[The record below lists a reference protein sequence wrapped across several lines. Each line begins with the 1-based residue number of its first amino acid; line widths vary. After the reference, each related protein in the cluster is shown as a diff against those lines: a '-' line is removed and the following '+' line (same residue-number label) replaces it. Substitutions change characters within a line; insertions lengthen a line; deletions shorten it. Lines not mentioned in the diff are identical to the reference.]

1 MRLLVVGSG
10 GREHALV
17 EALSRSPQAEEIF
30 AAPGNPGMASVAE
43 LVDIPVDDLISLRN
57 FARTVDIDLTIVGP
71 EAPLVGGIAE
81 AFWEAGLK
89 IFGPSR
95 GAARIEGSK
104 IFAKKIMQHA
114 GVPTARSEAFD
125 REAAALDYLRSLPPG
140 DGYPVVVKVD
150 GLAAGKGVMIADSYE
165 EAEDAVRD
173 VFDGAFGAAGERLI
187 LEEYL
192 RGKEASVL
200 ALTDGRNILPFVP
213 AQDYKR
219 LEDGGEGPN
228 TGGMGAYSPT
238 MWMDS
243 ATYMT
248 ILEEIINPTVHQ
260 LALIGAPYTGLLYA
274 GVMITDEGPKALE
287 FNCRFGSL
295 VRDHDAGVQEARVGR
310 ADEGELV
317 YGRVYDLLQDRH
329 VGRGVHPHRRGVRPH
344 TARVRSLAAVFEALV
359 VLGRHVRQYVA
370 SVGESENGGLLAPQV
385 LLEYQTLPRRPKR
398 PIEHVAHGILGLL
411 IGVCDHNALARRQA
425 VHLDDDGVAV
435 PRGKR
440 AEVGERRCF
449 PVEGLRAGGWDAGVL
464 HDLFGKDLRT
474 LDARRATRGTK
485 DLQTSLPE
493 SLSDPADERRLRTHN
508 GEVYVDR
515 SGEVTQ

>member
-17 EALSRSPQAEEIF
+17 EALSQSPRAEEIF

-89 IFGPSR
+89 VFGPSR
-95 GAARIEGSK
+95 AAARIEGSK

-125 REAAALDYLRSLPPG
+125 REAAALAYLRSLPPG

-150 GLAAGKGVMIADSYE
+150 GLAAGKGVTIANSYE

-173 VFDGAFGAAGERLI
+173 AFEGAFGVAGERLI
-187 LEEYL
+187 VEEYL
-192 RGKEASVL
+192 TGREASVF

-219 LEDGGEGPN
+219 LEDGGAGPN

-243 ATYMT
+243 LTYMT

-274 GVMITDEGPKALE
+274 GVMITDDGPKALE
-287 FNCRFGSL
+287 FNCRFGDPETQAL
-295 VRDHDAGVQEARVGR
+295 LPRMET
-310 ADEGELV
+310 
-317 YGRVYDLLQDRH
+317 DLLDLM
-329 VGRGVHPHRRGVRPH
+329 VACVEEDLGGREISWSPEK
-344 TARVRSLAAVFEALV
+344 AVCV
-359 VLGRHVRQYVA
+359 VLA
-370 SVGESENGGLLAPQV
+370 SEGYPESPTTGDQISGL
-385 LLEYQTLPRRPKR
+385 E
-398 PIEHVAHGILGLL
+398 
-411 IGVCDHNALARRQA
+411 
-425 VHLDDDGVAV
+425 
-435 PRGKR
+435 
-440 AEVGERRCF
+440 
-449 PVEGLRAGGWDAGVL
+449 
-464 HDLFGKDLRT
+464 DLFGLPGIRVYH
-474 LDARRATRGTK
+474 AATRVDEGGLYTAGGRVLNVVGTG
-485 DLQTSLPE
+485 E
-493 SLSDPADERRLRTHN
+493 SVIEARARAYAAVELIDFPGMQYRTDIAQ
-508 GEVYVDR
+508 EAL
-515 SGEVTQ
+515 ELEEL

>member
-17 EALSRSPQAEEIF
+17 EALSRSQQAEEIF

-125 REAAALDYLRSLPPG
+125 REAAALAYLRSLPPG

-192 RGKEASVL
+192 RGKEASVF

-287 FNCRFGSL
+287 FNCRFGDPETQAL
-295 VRDHDAGVQEARVGR
+295 LPRIET
-310 ADEGELV
+310 
-317 YGRVYDLLQDRH
+317 DLLELMVACVEEDLG
-329 VGRGVHPHRRGVRPH
+329 GREISWSPEK
-344 TARVRSLAAVFEALV
+344 AVCV
-359 VLGRHVRQYVA
+359 VLA
-370 SVGESENGGLLAPQV
+370 SEGYPESPTTGDEISGL
-385 LLEYQTLPRRPKR
+385 E
-398 PIEHVAHGILGLL
+398 
-411 IGVCDHNALARRQA
+411 
-425 VHLDDDGVAV
+425 
-435 PRGKR
+435 
-440 AEVGERRCF
+440 
-449 PVEGLRAGGWDAGVL
+449 
-464 HDLFGKDLRT
+464 DLFGLPGVRVYH
-474 LDARRATRGTK
+474 AATRLEESRLYTAGGRVLNVVGTGDSIIEARARAYAAVELINFPGK
-485 DLQTSLPE
+485 QYRTDIALEALELEDL
-493 SLSDPADERRLRTHN
+493 
-508 GEVYVDR
+508 
-515 SGEVTQ
+515 